1 MNYVDILLGIVILL
15 YIWAGWRKGFIVGVL
30 DLILLAVSL
39 MTAFWLY
46 QYVAA
51 MLERAF
57 GLGVW
62 GPPLGFLLTFFLARL
77 VFGLIANLILR
88 SVPHETHRH
97 VANQALGTVPG
108 LVNGLIY
115 GTIIAA
121 LLLSLPISNGLSS
134 ATRDSRIAGRMAEGA
149 EWLHDKF
156 SPVFNDAIQRTMNRM
171 TVNPESKESVELH
184 YTVKNP
190 DVRPDLEARMLE
202 MVNEERAKHGLKPLA
217 ADPEMAVVAR
227 LHSRDMFAR
236 GYFSHNTPEG
246 KDPFDR
252 MKAKGVRFLTAG
264 ENLALAQTL
273 RMAHNGLMNSPGH
286 RANILNASYGRLGIG
301 ILDGGIYGLMVTQN
315 FRN

>member
-15 YIWAGWRKGFIVGVL
+15 YVWAGWRKGFIVGVL
-30 DLILLAVSL
+30 DLVLLAVSL

-51 MLERAF
+51 LLESGFA
-57 GLGVW
+57 LGVW
-62 GPPLGFLLTFFLARL
+62 APPLGFLLTFFLARII
-77 VFGLIANLILR
+77 FGLIANLILR

-108 LVNGLIY
+108 LINGLIY

-121 LLLSLPISNGLSS
+121 LLLSLPISNSLSS

-171 TVNPESKESVELH
+171 TVNPESEESVELH
-184 YTVKNP
+184 YKVKNP
-190 DVRPDLEARMLE
+190 DVRPDLEAKMLE
-202 MVNEERAKHGLKPLA
+202 MVNEERVKNGLKPLV
-217 ADPEMAVVAR
+217 ADPEMAAVAR

-252 MKAKGVRFLTAG
+252 MRAQGVRFLTAG

-286 RANILNASYGRLGIG
+286 RANILNPSYGRLGIG

>member
-15 YIWAGWRKGFIVGVL
+15 YVWAGWRKGFIVGVL
-30 DLILLAVSL
+30 DLVLLAVSL

-51 MLERAF
+51 LLESAF
-57 GLGVW
+57 ALGVW
-62 GPPLGFLLTFFLARL
+62 APPLGFLLTFFLARI

-121 LLLSLPISNGLSS
+121 LLLSLPISNSLSS

-171 TVNPESKESVELH
+171 TVNPESEESVELH
-184 YTVKNP
+184 YKVKNP
-190 DVRPDLEARMLE
+190 DVRPDLEAKMLE
-202 MVNEERAKHGLKPLA
+202 MVNEERVKNGLKPLV
-217 ADPEMAVVAR
+217 ADPEMAAVAR

-252 MKAKGVRFLTAG
+252 MRAQGVRFLTAG

-286 RANILNASYGRLGIG
+286 RANILNPSYGRLGIG

>member
-39 MTAFWLY
+39 MAAFWLY
-46 QYVAA
+46 QYVAV

-88 SVPHETHRH
+88 SVPHEAHRH

-121 LLLSLPISNGLSS
+121 LLLSLPISNSLSS

-202 MVNEERAKHGLKPLA
+202 MVNEERVKHGLKPVA

-252 MKAKGVRFLTAG
+252 MRAKNVRFLTAG

-286 RANILNASYGRLGIG
+286 RANILNPSYGRLGIG

>member
-15 YIWAGWRKGFIVGVL
+15 YIWGGWRKGFIVGVL

-39 MTAFWLY
+39 MAAFWFY
-46 QYVAA
+46 QYMAA
-51 MLERAF
+51 LLERAF
-57 GLGVW
+57 ALGVW
-62 GPPLGFLLTFFLARL
+62 APPLGFLLTFFLARL

-108 LVNGLIY
+108 LINGLLY

-121 LLLSLPISNGLSS
+121 LLLSLPISNSLSS

-156 SPVFNDAIQRTMNRM
+156 APVFNDAIQRTMNRM

-202 MVNEERAKHGLKPLA
+202 MVNEERTRHGLKPLT
-217 ADPEMAVVAR
+217 ADPEMTGVAR

-252 MKAKGVRFLTAG
+252 MRAQGVRFLTAG